1 MALNRIK
8 DFDPN
13 YRDHFNGDDV
23 KNLDVYSGTERIG
36 SVDDVLVDD
45 EGRFRYLVINTGAWI
60 FGKKV
65 LLPIGRAQID
75 YTAHR
80 VNAAGLSRQQ
90 AENLPEFSEEMLT
103 GYDYD
108 YEEQVRSIYRPGA
121 ASVAPANAPIDRT
134 AGLEASAAVDA
145 DYSADRA
152 MATPTQFD
160 RESYAYDHEP
170 ALFEMNDR
178 DHQNLRLYEERLI
191 ANKRREKTG
200 EVAVGKRV
208 ETETAR
214 VSVPYDKERVV
225 IERVST
231 GDATTAVTPGEANF
245 NEGEVARIEV
255 FEESPDIRK
264 EAFVREE
271 VQVRKVIDHDTAN
284 AEEQIRREELDIKTD
299 GRPVVENPS
308 QREGRF

>member
-1 MALNRIK
+1 MALHRIK

-45 EGRFRYLVINTGAWI
+45 EGRFRYLVVNTGAWI

-65 LLPIGRAQID
+65 LLPIGRAQIN
-75 YTAHR
+75 YTDHR

-108 YEEQVRSIYRPGA
+108 YEEQVRSVYRPGA
-121 ASVAPANAPIDRT
+121 TMAAPIDAT
-134 AGLEASAAVDA
+134 SGLNTSAALDA
-145 DYSADRA
+145 DYPTNRA
-152 MATPTQFD
+152 VAAPAQFD
-160 RESYAYDHEP
+160 RESYDYGDEP
-170 ALFEMNDR
+170 ALFGMNDR
-178 DHQNLRLYEERLI
+178 DHQNLRLYEERLV

-200 EVAVGKRV
+200 EVTVGKRV

-231 GDATTAVTPGEANF
+231 GDAMTAVAPGEATF

-255 FEESPDIRK
+255 FEETPDIHK

-271 VQVRKVIDHDTAN
+271 VQVRKVIDHDTEN

-308 QREGRF
+308 NLESRPL